1 MLVELVSGEIVEKVV
16 RLIALFLK
24 VGKGKTN

>member
-24 VGKGKTN
+24 VGKGKIN